1 MNSIWQFIF
10 SKTLNNPWCTLKRS
24 IKIVQAC
31 LGPPMQVAGT
41 SWNRSNSKRIG
52 CTGCINLNVIL
63 YHVHGHW
70 ISCLR
75 LEFTNFCLKTN
86 FKCEYD
92 RNIPSLFLIILWM
105 SKFVCTPK
113 LCLKFFVV
121 CLFVCL
127 LYYVPSLL
135 LLCL

>member
-1 MNSIWQFIF
+1 M
-10 SKTLNNPWCTLKRS
+10 
-24 IKIVQAC
+24 QAC

-105 SKFVCTPK
+105 SKFVCSPK
-113 LCLKFFVV
+113 LCLKKGCWPLKEAMGASFFNLLSFLASETLVV
-121 CLFVCL
+121 GLAKK
-127 LYYVPSLL
+127 S
-135 LLCL
+135 